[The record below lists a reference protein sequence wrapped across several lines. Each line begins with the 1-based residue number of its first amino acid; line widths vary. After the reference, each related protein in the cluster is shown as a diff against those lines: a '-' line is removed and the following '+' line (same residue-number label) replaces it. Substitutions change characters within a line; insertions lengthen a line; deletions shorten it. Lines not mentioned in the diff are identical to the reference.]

1 MGLKVGQ
8 KVFVMKVGNAARS
21 YKNNPE
27 RLIEEDEISK
37 VGNKYFY
44 LKGFEGYGRKT
55 QFCKE
60 NFINVSQCSAD
71 YRIYLSMQE
80 IEDEREYGIKLDSI
94 IKKIGQYGS
103 TNFSLEQIRKIHD
116 ILFTEDRKI

>member
-44 LKGFEGYGRKT
+44 LKGFE
-55 QFCKE
+55 
-60 NFINVSQCSAD
+60 
-71 YRIYLSMQE
+71 IYPMRLNRCQ
-80 IEDEREYGIKLDSI
+80 
-94 IKKIGQYGS
+94 
-103 TNFSLEQIRKIHD
+103 
-116 ILFTEDRKI
+116 